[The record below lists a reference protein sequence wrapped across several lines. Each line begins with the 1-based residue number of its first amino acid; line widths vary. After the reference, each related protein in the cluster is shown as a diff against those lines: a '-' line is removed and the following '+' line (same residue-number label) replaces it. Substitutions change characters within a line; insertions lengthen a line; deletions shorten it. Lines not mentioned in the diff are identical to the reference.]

1 LITILFKAIF
11 FYSIYVLIRTLFR
24 AYKTVTFVKKSMNQ
38 QSSSSSSARTS
49 HKSDDAIEA
58 EYRVVKE

>member
-38 QSSSSSSARTS
+38 QSNTSSPTRPSQN
-49 HKSDDAIEA
+49 SDDAIEA
-58 EYRVVKE
+58 EYRVVKD

>member
-1 LITILFKAIF
+1 MIAILLKAVF
-11 FYSIYVLIRTLFR
+11 FYSIYVLIKTLFR

-38 QSSSSSSARTS
+38 QSSTSSSTRTS
-49 HKSDDAIEA
+49 HNSDDAIEA